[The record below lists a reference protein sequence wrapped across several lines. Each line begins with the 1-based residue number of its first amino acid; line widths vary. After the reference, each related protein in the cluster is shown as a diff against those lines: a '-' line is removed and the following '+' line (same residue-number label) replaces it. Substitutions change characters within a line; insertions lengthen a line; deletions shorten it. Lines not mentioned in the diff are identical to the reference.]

1 MYLLSLMSFKVYFF
15 TLQQYVDD
23 KQTKFEMEQQK
34 LSQALAVAQKKL
46 NEEKSKWHRIYSRW
60 NVVLMLGHRLRCWPN
75 VDSIIWYVCGTVEAV
90 AYI

>member
-46 NEEKSKWHRIYSRW
+46 NEEKSKSHEIYSCS
-60 NVVLMLGHRLRCWPN
+60 NVVLMLGHHLRCWLN
-75 VDSIIWYVCGTVEAV
+75 VDLII
-90 AYI
+90 